1 MGVINAIVEWTQRT
15 LQPLGVWGLFILA
28 FIESSFFPV
37 PPDLLLVILALESPE
52 SALFLALITTIG
64 SVLGG
69 MFGYLIGYAGEHAV
83 LERIVSR
90 KKIDHVHRLF
100 NKYEAWAIFIAGFT
114 PIPYK
119 VFTIASGVF
128 YVNFKVF
135 VLMSVLSRG
144 ARFFAEA
151 LLIMYFGRAIMLFL
165 DQYFGLLTIV
175 IVLVATIV
183 WYAVKQRKK
192 KAKLLSQGSIH
203 TP

>member
-1 MGVINAIVEWTQRT
+1 MGIVNATVEWTQRT
-15 LQPLGVWGLFILA
+15 LQPLGAWGLFILA

-37 PPDLLLVILALESPE
+37 PPDLLLVILALENPQ

-69 MFGYLIGYAGEHAV
+69 MFGYFIGYAGEHAV
-83 LERIVSR
+83 LERFVSR

-119 VFTIASGVF
+119 VFTIAAGVF
-128 YVNFKVF
+128 YVDFKVF

-151 LLIMYFGRAIMLFL
+151 LLIMYFGQAIMSFL

-175 IVLVATIV
+175 VVIVAVTA
-183 WYAVKQRKK
+183 WYVMKRRKK
-192 KAKLLSQGSIH
+192 K
-203 TP
+203 